1 MGYTPPSCEELRY
14 ATAELQQIFNKQQ
27 NRYDPPSYE
36 LLTEK
41 LHSMERSYRQ
51 RVKEKPNLF
60 FVLQPDSV
68 RFEEI
73 SCITH
78 LMDSVQSTTP
88 QSSARN
94 QIHGILLGALIY
106 RWKAIEASY
115 QGTIS
120 SRFKLNSARSSALYL
135 TIEEILMLNPE
146 RGNQLDP
153 LTVSTCCVAYQQ
165 RLHELGAVRGSVYIR
180 ENEADFFQTLD
191 LFISEADGA
200 SRGVAEQMGHLVAIQ
215 SVDECLEKMFA
226 DTSSG
231 LVSLSSVLSKGLNR
245 KETLS
250 REEMMQSLEA
260 IGLSPLVKSMIE
272 YLVPDDKS
280 LNKESLVCFLD
291 EMKPR
296 LAIYYQYALLGAYVI
311 VLKNTPP
318 EHVTLI
324 KTLNIAIGSLS
335 MINALDDET
344 RLRGLSV
351 LGHYLTL
358 PGVCDLDFKAWR
370 SYNSLKRDVEHQYI
384 DLQRMSELAQSL
396 MM

>member
-41 LHSMERSYRQ
+41 LQSMERSYRQ

-60 FVLQPDSV
+60 FALQPDSV

-78 LMDSVQSTTP
+78 LMDSVQSTTA

-106 RWKAIEASY
+106 RWKAIDASY
-115 QGTIS
+115 QGSIS

-135 TIEEILMLNPE
+135 TIEEILMLNSE

-153 LTVSTCCVAYQQ
+153 LTVSTCCAAYQK
-165 RLHELGAVRGSVYIR
+165 RLLELGAVRGSVYIR
-180 ENEADFFQTLD
+180 ENEVDFFQTLD

-200 SRGVAEQMGHLVAIQ
+200 SRGVSEQMGHLVAIQ
-215 SVDECLEKMFA
+215 SVDECLEKMCA

-231 LVSLSSVLSKGLNR
+231 LVLLSSVLSKGLNR
-245 KETLS
+245 KDRLS
-250 REEMMQSLEA
+250 REEMMQSLET
-260 IGLSPLVKSMIE
+260 IELSPLVKSMIE
-272 YLVPDDKS
+272 YLVPDDKC

-318 EHVTLI
+318 EHSKLI

-335 MINALDDET
+335 MSNALDDET

-396 MM
+396 VM